1 MEVKKYG
8 ELLKRHSVLFENFT
22 YISILQI
29 FVILAP
35 LLTYP
40 YLVRVL
46 GSDLYGWVITA
57 QIVASYGSIL
67 VDFGFKSVSAKHVS
81 IHRENKA
88 KLSEIVSSILTIRFF
103 LWLCSLIV
111 YMGII
116 RFIPLYREHFW
127 LFFFSFGI
135 TFNEL
140 LFPQFYFQGMERM
153 KYITILNI
161 IIRSVFVV
169 LTFFCIRKAED
180 YILVPLLLA
189 IGYFIGGMIA
199 LYIIFFHDRLSYR
212 LPSRSD
218 MLYYFKDAAPI
229 FCTDVICTIKDKL
242 NYILLGAWVG
252 VENVV
257 VYDLGSRFTNIILK
271 QAGIVATVLFPKIA
285 KERNVILFRKIT
297 IALFCGIIVL
307 VVLLNL
313 FLPQIVV
320 FFMAEKIDLLPIRLY
335 SLVPLI
341 VGISGYIASNLM
353 IALGYNKYILYSILV
368 TTTIYLFLLGGM
380 YWGGRMNSVISFVWL
395 TFLSYLG
402 ELIYRLIIGLK
413 IIKNET
419 DRKSKGVLPEK

>member
-189 IGYFIGGMIA
+189 IGYYWRNDSFV
-199 LYIIFFHDRLSYR
+199 
-212 LPSRSD
+212 
-218 MLYYFKDAAPI
+218 YYF
-229 FCTDVICTIKDKL
+229 
-242 NYILLGAWVG
+242 
-252 VENVV
+252 
-257 VYDLGSRFTNIILK
+257 
-271 QAGIVATVLFPKIA
+271 
-285 KERNVILFRKIT
+285 
-297 IALFCGIIVL
+297 
-307 VVLLNL
+307 
-313 FLPQIVV
+313 
-320 FFMAEKIDLLPIRLY
+320 
-335 SLVPLI
+335 
-341 VGISGYIASNLM
+341 
-353 IALGYNKYILYSILV
+353 
-368 TTTIYLFLLGGM
+368 
-380 YWGGRMNSVISFVWL
+380 
-395 TFLSYLG
+395 LS
-402 ELIYRLIIGLK
+402 
-413 IIKNET
+413 
-419 DRKSKGVLPEK
+419 

>member
-1 MEVKKYG
+1 MGVKKYG

-29 FVILAP
+29 FIMVSP
-35 LLTYP
+35 LITYP
-40 YLVRVL
+40 YLMRVL
-46 GSDLYGWVITA
+46 GSELYGWVITA

-81 IHRENKA
+81 LHRENKA

-111 YMGII
+111 YLGII

-140 LFPQFYFQGMERM
+140 LFPQFYFQGVERM
-153 KYITILNI
+153 KYITVLNI

-169 LTFFCIRKAED
+169 LTFFCIRRAED
-180 YILVPLLLA
+180 YVLVPLLLT
-189 IGYFIGGMIA
+189 IGYFIGGTIA

-218 MLYYFKDAAPI
+218 MRYYFKDAAPI

-252 VENVV
+252 VGNVV
-257 VYDLGSRFTNIILK
+257 VYDLGSKFTNVILK
-271 QAGIVATVLFPKIA
+271 PAGIVGTVLFPKIA
-285 KERNVILFRKIT
+285 KERNVVLFRKIT
-297 IALFCGIIVL
+297 IALFFSIVAL
-307 VVLLNL
+307 VALLNL
-313 FLPQIVV
+313 FLQQIVG
-320 FFMAEKIDLLPIRLY
+320 FFMAEEIDLLPIRLY

-380 YWGGRMNSVISFVWL
+380 YWGGCMNSVISFVWL
-395 TFLSYLG
+395 TLLSYLG

-419 DRKSKGVLPEK
+419 DRKSKSVLPEK

>member
-127 LFFFSFGI
+127 LFSFLS
-135 TFNEL
+135 EL
-140 LFPQFYFQGMERM
+140 L
-153 KYITILNI
+153 
-161 IIRSVFVV
+161 
-169 LTFFCIRKAED
+169 LT
-180 YILVPLLLA
+180 
-189 IGYFIGGMIA
+189 
-199 LYIIFFHDRLSYR
+199 
-212 LPSRSD
+212 
-218 MLYYFKDAAPI
+218 
-229 FCTDVICTIKDKL
+229 
-242 NYILLGAWVG
+242 NY
-252 VENVV
+252 
-257 VYDLGSRFTNIILK
+257 
-271 QAGIVATVLFPKIA
+271 
-285 KERNVILFRKIT
+285 
-297 IALFCGIIVL
+297 C
-307 VVLLNL
+307 
-313 FLPQIVV
+313 
-320 FFMAEKIDLLPIRLY
+320 
-335 SLVPLI
+335 
-341 VGISGYIASNLM
+341 
-353 IALGYNKYILYSILV
+353 
-368 TTTIYLFLLGGM
+368 
-380 YWGGRMNSVISFVWL
+380 
-395 TFLSYLG
+395 FLSFIFRG
-402 ELIYRLIIGLK
+402 WNG
-413 IIKNET
+413 
-419 DRKSKGVLPEK
+419 

>member
-140 LFPQFYFQGMERM
+140 LFPQ
-153 KYITILNI
+153 
-161 IIRSVFVV
+161 
-169 LTFFCIRKAED
+169 
-180 YILVPLLLA
+180 
-189 IGYFIGGMIA
+189 
-199 LYIIFFHDRLSYR
+199 
-212 LPSRSD
+212 
-218 MLYYFKDAAPI
+218 
-229 FCTDVICTIKDKL
+229 
-242 NYILLGAWVG
+242 
-252 VENVV
+252 
-257 VYDLGSRFTNIILK
+257 
-271 QAGIVATVLFPKIA
+271 
-285 KERNVILFRKIT
+285 
-297 IALFCGIIVL
+297 
-307 VVLLNL
+307 
-313 FLPQIVV
+313 
-320 FFMAEKIDLLPIRLY
+320 
-335 SLVPLI
+335 
-341 VGISGYIASNLM
+341 
-353 IALGYNKYILYSILV
+353 
-368 TTTIYLFLLGGM
+368 
-380 YWGGRMNSVISFVWL
+380 
-395 TFLSYLG
+395 
-402 ELIYRLIIGLK
+402 
-413 IIKNET
+413 
-419 DRKSKGVLPEK
+419 